1 MAVAFNKP
9 PNLKY
14 TDMCIY
20 IDEHLN
26 EIIETGSHPDV
37 ESKIFEYLYHV
48 VYALACKGTFFP
60 HKFDEYNDFA
70 LFSAGELFLCF
81 RNKLR
86 NEGKE
91 VRGKIVQPIKSSL
104 NFIKSVLF
112 PLKDNYQ
119 KQTFSQIFNP
129 EVGQD
134 TSVIESDLRTSVQCE
149 YLPEFETSLK
159 EVFFDF
165 KDKGYKHIL
174 LKTPYR
180 RDKVFIKKLYISCML
195 TLLYQWTLPT
205 KLNVKLSKK
214 ASNINYSV
222 KYLENS
228 EFQNEIILWHLDEK
242 YHDYVKLMVNKIKH
256 YITNEVEDTRS
267 YYELGDET
275 IDNILKTAYATYD
288 DIEGDF

>member
-1 MAVAFNKP
+1 MAVTYNKP
-9 PNLKY
+9 ADMKY

-20 IDEHLN
+20 IDEHIG
-26 EIIETGSHPDV
+26 EIINTGEHPDV
-37 ESKIFEYLYHV
+37 ERTIFEYLYHI
-48 VYALACKGTFFP
+48 VYALACKGTFF
-60 HKFDEYNDFA
+60 HSFDEYDSFS

-81 RNKLR
+81 RNKLL

-91 VRGKIVQPIKSSL
+91 VRGKVVQPIKSCL

-119 KQTFSQIFNP
+119 KQTFSQVFNP

-134 TSVIESDLRTSVQCE
+134 TSVISSDLKTSIQAD
-149 YLPEFETSLK
+149 YLPEFENSLRD
-159 EVFFDF
+159 VFIDF
-165 KDKGYKHIL
+165 KDKIYKNIL

-180 RDKVFIKKLYISCML
+180 NDSGFIRKLYISCML

-205 KLNVKLSKK
+205 KLSVKLSKK
-214 ASNINYSV
+214 ATAVNYTN

-228 EFQNEIILWHLDEK
+228 EFQNEIILWHIDEK
-242 YHDYVKLMVNKIKH
+242 YHDYVHLLVNKIKR
-256 YITNEVEDTRS
+256 YITDEVQDTRS

-275 IDNILKTAYATYD
+275 VDNILKTAYATYD
-288 DIEGDF
+288 DTEGDL